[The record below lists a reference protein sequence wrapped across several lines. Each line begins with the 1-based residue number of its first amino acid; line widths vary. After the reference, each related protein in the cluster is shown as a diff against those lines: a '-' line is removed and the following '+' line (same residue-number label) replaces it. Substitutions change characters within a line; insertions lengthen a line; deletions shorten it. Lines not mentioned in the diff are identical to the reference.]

1 VYALPTARR
10 ILVPV
15 EQPLVPRPFG
25 TFLSYQRWLARTVL
39 TTGVVATPSKEK
51 GTMARRIT
59 AFLVG
64 LLLVSAV
71 AGAQERFG
79 SLAGT
84 VTDSTKAAVP
94 GATVTATNKETNAQR
109 VAVTGSDGSYRVPDL
124 DPGRY
129 SVTIELQSFQKVVVD
144 DAIVFLGRTLT
155 VDAELRPGVLTEV
168 VSVTSDATRTLDL
181 GSVTL
186 SHNVTSEEFDRLPK
200 GRSFQS
206 IAMAAPGVN
215 SGEVEGGFQVNGA
228 SSAENVFTVDGVA
241 TNSLIYGS
249 SRQNTVFE
257 YLQEVQV
264 KTGGIDAEYGGA
276 LGGVISAVTKSGG
289 NTFSGEA
296 HYYYIGNAL
305 GSSPVKRLVLDPVD
319 FNTVGYFD
327 DDKPVNNQN
336 EVGGSLGGPI
346 VKNRLFFFGSVSPRV
361 VRRTNDY
368 RFSNGTEPGSID
380 QEQTAWQGFGK
391 VTYATGRVHANGS
404 VLVTPTRSTG
414 RMPAYD
420 STGTNYLT
428 TSSAANDA
436 NRTRGFE
443 LDQNNVSGN
452 VDVTLGNNG
461 YLSTRGGYFYDS
473 YKDTG
478 VPLTTSYTYQ
488 TSNIGM
494 AGIPASLQGPVNT
507 ANTARIQI
515 SNFDTTEQGY
525 IQLDYNHALKGGHL
539 IKGGWGVRRSV
550 NDVDV
555 DYPGGYVYLY
565 WGQAFRSTATGQTG
579 TGTYGYYRVDDL
591 ATRGRVQA
599 NIQNLYIQD
608 SWAVGSRLTVNLG
621 LRTENEKI
629 PTFRPDIA
637 KYAFQFGFADKLA
650 PRLGATYDVRGDG
663 RMKAF
668 ASWGRYYD
676 WTKYEI
682 ARGSFGGDVW
692 HIHYRSLDTLDIGSL
707 NLNNMPGQDLWG
719 SSTGF
724 RDLRATAIN
733 NTDPDIK
740 PMFQD
745 SFNAGVDQQLG
756 GNMALGIHYIHN
768 NLGRT
773 IEDMGALVN
782 GDSIYVIGNP
792 GEGNNTITPASYA
805 ATANFATP
813 KPKRQY
819 DALEVT
825 LERRF
830 SKNWFASANYTLSRL
845 YGNYSGL
852 ANSDEIQTPTTGI
865 TSKTAQQQ
873 EGSIAR
879 QGSNSHIGWD
889 IDEILWDSH
898 GNLDVLGRLPTDR
911 PHVVKLYGA
920 YQFNFGTQ
928 IGAFFYGGSGTPIT
942 TNVVGQDQYA
952 PMVNGRGDMGRTPIL
967 TRTDLLVSHELSLS
981 DRRRLRLELNVQNLF
996 NQKTATHIFN
1006 YLNKGA
1012 PAGGQTRPANA
1023 IDFSNVNLA
1032 AGYDYNALILAT
1044 QEGRISYDPRYN
1056 MEDLYNPGLQ
1066 GQFSV
1071 KFIF

>member
-1 VYALPTARR
+1 
-10 ILVPV
+10 
-15 EQPLVPRPFG
+15 
-25 TFLSYQRWLARTVL
+25 
-39 TTGVVATPSKEK
+39 
-51 GTMARRIT
+51 MARRIT

-64 LLLVSAV
+64 LLLVT
-71 AGAQERFG
+71 AGAEAQERFG

-84 VTDSTKAAVP
+84 VTDTTKAAVP
-94 GATVTATNKETNAQR
+94 GATVTATNTATGAQR
-109 VAVTGSDGSYRVPDL
+109 VTVTGSDGAYRVPDL

-129 SVTIELQSFQKVVVD
+129 SVTIELQSCQKVQVD
-144 DAIVFLGRTLT
+144 DAIVLLGRTLT

-168 VSVTSDATRTLDL
+168 VSVTGDVTRQVDL
-181 GSVTL
+181 SSVTL
-186 SHNVTSEEFDRLPK
+186 AHNVTSEEFDRLPK

-206 IAMAAPGVN
+206 IALAAPGVN

-289 NTFSGEA
+289 NNFTGEA

-305 GSSPVKRLVLDPVD
+305 GSGPVKRLVLDPVD
-319 FNTVGYFD
+319 FQTVGYFQD
-327 DDKPVNNQN
+327 EKPVNNQN
-336 EVGGSLGGPI
+336 EFGGSLGGPI
-346 VKNRLFFFGSVSPRV
+346 VRNRLFFFGSISPRI
-361 VRRTNDY
+361 VRRTNNY
-368 RFSNGTEPGSID
+368 RFSNGTEPGTVD

-391 VTYATGRVHANGS
+391 LTYAAGRVHANGS
-404 VLVTPTRSTG
+404 VLMTPTRSTG
-414 RMPAYD
+414 RLPNYD
-420 STGTNYLT
+420 STGAQFLT
-428 TSSAANDA
+428 TSSAANEA
-436 NRTRGFE
+436 NRTRGFHT
-443 LDQNNVSGN
+443 DQNNISGN
-452 VDVTLGNNG
+452 VDITVGNNG

-488 TSNIGM
+488 ASTNDAAGNPVVP
-494 AGIPASLQGPVNT
+494 GIPASLQGPIGT

-515 SNFDTTEQGY
+515 SQFDTTKQGFV
-525 IQLDYNHALKGGHL
+525 QLDYNHSFTGLGQHL
-539 IKGGWGVRRSV
+539 IKGGWGIRRAV

-555 DYPGGYVYLY
+555 SYPGGYVYIY
-565 WGQAFRSTATGQTG
+565 WGQSFRSTATGQTG
-579 TGTYGYYRVDDL
+579 TGTYGYYRVDDQG
-591 ATRGRVQA
+591 TRGLVEA
-599 NIQNLYIQD
+599 NIQNLYVQD
-608 SWAVGSRLTVNLG
+608 SWTVGPRLTLNLG

-637 KYAFQFGFADKLA
+637 QYAFQFGFADKLA

-682 ARGSFGGDVW
+682 ARGSFGGDLW
-692 HIHYRSLDTLDIGSL
+692 HIYYRSLDTLDIGSL
-707 NLNNMPGQDLWG
+707 NLDNMPGRALWG
-719 SSTGF
+719 SATGF
-724 RDLRATAIN
+724 RDNRQTFIS
-733 NTDPDIK
+733 NTDPNIK

-745 SFNAGVDQQLG
+745 SFNAGVDQQFG

-773 IEDMGALVN
+773 IEDMGSIVD
-782 GDSIYVIGNP
+782 GDSVYVIGNP
-792 GEGNNTITPASYA
+792 GEGQNTITPPAYPN
-805 ATANFATP
+805 TAPFATP

-825 LERRF
+825 FERRF

-845 YGNYSGL
+845 YGNYSGT
-852 ANSDEIQTPTTGI
+852 ANSDEISTPTTN
-865 TSKTAQQQ
+865 TSSNTAQQQ
-873 EGSIAR
+873 LGSIAR
-879 QGSNSHIGWD
+879 PGSNGSIAWD
-889 IDEILWDSH
+889 IDQVLWDSH
-898 GNLDVLGRLPTDR
+898 GNLDVLGRLATDR

-920 YQFNFGTQ
+920 YQFGVGTQ
-928 IGAFFYGGSGTPIT
+928 VGAFFYGGSGTPIST
-942 TNVVGQDQYA
+942 QVVGQDFYA
-952 PMVNGRGDMGRTPIL
+952 PLVNGRGDMGRTPIL
-967 TRTDLLVSHELSLS
+967 TRTDLLVSHELAFA
-981 DRRRLRLELNVQNLF
+981 DRKRLRLELNVQNIF
-996 NQKTATHIFN
+996 NQKTGTHIFN
-1006 YLNKGA
+1006 FLNKGA

-1023 IDFSNVNLA
+1023 IDYSEVDLA

-1044 QEGRISYDPRYN
+1044 QEGRNSYDPRYT
-1056 MEDLYNPGLQ
+1056 MEDLFNPGLQ